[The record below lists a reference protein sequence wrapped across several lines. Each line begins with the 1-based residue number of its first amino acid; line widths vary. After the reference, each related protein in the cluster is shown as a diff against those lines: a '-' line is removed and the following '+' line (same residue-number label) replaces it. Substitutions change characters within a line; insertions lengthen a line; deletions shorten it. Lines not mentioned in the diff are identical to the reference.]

1 MISFDT
7 TRFGRLE
14 IAKDKVIH
22 FPKGMIG
29 FPDVKRYI
37 LMDYKDTLLKWL
49 QSVDEKDVAFIVVP
63 VFEFFPDYSVKID
76 NSTRDLLEIKNEE
89 DIIILAV
96 LRVDG
101 DNVTANL
108 QGPLVMNS
116 INKRGLQVV
125 NEDDRFS
132 CQTPL
137 KYLSSATSE

>member
-29 FPDVKRYI
+29 FPEVKRYI

-63 VFEFFPDYSVKID
+63 AFDFFPDYLVKID
-76 NSTRDLLEIKNEE
+76 NLTRDLLEIENEE
-89 DIIILAV
+89 EIIILAV

-116 INKRGLQVV
+116 INMRGLQIV

-137 KYLSSATSE
+137 KFLAEPA

>member
-76 NSTRDLLEIKNEE
+76 NSTRDFLEIKNEE
-89 DIIILAV
+89 DIIILTV
-96 LRVDG
+96 LRVEG

>member
-22 FPKGMIG
+22 FPKGLIG
-29 FPDVKRYI
+29 FPDIKRYI

-49 QSVDEKDVAFIVVP
+49 QSVDKKDVAFIVVP
-63 VFEFFPDYSVKID
+63 AYEFFPDYSVKID

-89 DIIILAV
+89 DIVIFTI
-96 LRVDG
+96 LRVEG
-101 DNVTANL
+101 ENVTANL
-108 QGPLVMNS
+108 QGPLVLNS
-116 INKRGLQVV
+116 RNKKGLQQV
-125 NEDDRFS
+125 NEDTRFS

-137 KYLSSATSE
+137 KFQAEPA

>member
-63 VFEFFPDYSVKID
+63 AFEFFPDYSVKID
-76 NSTRDLLEIKNEE
+76 NSTRDFLEIKNEE
-89 DIIILAV
+89 DIIILTV
-96 LRVDG
+96 LWVDG